1 MLSDLL
7 FRQTSLPFA
16 DKVIVFLTYT
26 FAVIIALCVHE
37 FAHAFC
43 AVKCGDPTPK
53 LAGRLTLNPLSHFDV
68 TGLLCFLFLG
78 FGWAKPVP
86 INPFNFRNVK
96 KNTFFVSIAGILS
109 NLILAFLSYP
119 IAILFLRVAGLSVVW
134 RICFCLFLYI
144 FQANLVFMVFN
155 LIPVYPL
162 DGFNAIA
169 SLTSY
174 NNKYVNFMHKYGSL
188 ILLGLIVVFY
198 FTDLF
203 HVIVSY
209 LGYPIMWFWNLI
221 LV

>member
-1 MLSDLL
+1 MLIDLL
-7 FRQTSLPFA
+7 FRQTSLPFR

-26 FAVIIALCVHE
+26 FAVIIALSIHE

-43 AVKCGDPTPK
+43 AVKRGDPTPK

-78 FGWAKPVP
+78 FGWAKHVP

-96 KNTFFVSIAGILS
+96 KDTFFVSIAGILA
-109 NLILAFLSYP
+109 NLILAFLSFP
-119 IAILFLRVAGLSVVW
+119 IAMLFFRVFELSVVW
-134 RICFCLFLYI
+134 QFCFYLFKYI

-174 NNKYVNFMHKYGSL
+174 NNKYVNFMHRYGSL
-188 ILLGLIVVFY
+188 VLLGLIVVFH
-198 FTDLF
+198 FTNLF
-203 HVIVSY
+203 DYIVSY
-209 LGYPIMWFWNLI
+209 VGFPIVWFWNLI
-221 LV
+221 LG